1 MKRPAKHTGR
11 RPGRNT
17 TRALI
22 EDTAREQFAKL
33 GYDRTSMRRVALE
46 AGVDPALVSHYFGTK
61 LDLFIAVV
69 ELPIDPGAL
78 IDHVT
83 SGEHDSVGI
92 RLATAVLEIL
102 DDEVNRRP
110 TVGMIR
116 AATSEPEA
124 ARLVR
129 EFLTRNII
137 VPIAQR
143 LETDHAEYRAGLVM
157 SQVLGLTLA
166 RYIIGIEP
174 LASHPR
180 ERIAVD
186 LGATLQRYLL
196 GDLSHTL
203 PIDQKGA
210 DHELAPRH
218 VRHALPARQATVGR
232 PAS

>member
-1 MKRPAKHTGR
+1 MKRPAKRTGR
-11 RPGRNT
+11 RPGPNT
-17 TRALI
+17 TRSLI
-22 EDTAREQFAKL
+22 EETARKQFAQL
-33 GYDRTSMRRVALE
+33 GYDRTSMRQIALE
-46 AGVDPALVSHYFGTK
+46 AEVDPTLVSHYFGTK

-83 SGEHDSVGI
+83 SGERDSAGV
-92 RLATAVLEIL
+92 RLATVVLDVL
-102 DDEVNRRP
+102 DDEVRRRP
-110 TVGMIR
+110 IVGMIR

-129 EFLTRNII
+129 EFLTRNIVI
-137 VPIAQR
+137 PIAEH
-143 LETDHAEYRAGLVM
+143 LDTDHADYRAGLVM
-157 SQVLGLTLA
+157 SQIVGLTLA
-166 RYIIGIEP
+166 RYIIGVEP

-180 ERIAVD
+180 ELVAAD

-196 GDLSHTL
+196 GDLSHTP

-210 DHELAPRH
+210 DHELAPHRVRH
-218 VRHALPARQATVGR
+218 VLPARPAIVGH